1 MAAHPGTHPAAAAAG
16 AAAVNL
22 WDLITGGKPPNQPKK
37 PPKGAKPK
45 GGNKPKK
52 GKPLSGTL

>member
-1 MAAHPGTHPAAAAAG
+1 MG
-16 AAAVNL
+16 L

-37 PPKGAKPK
+37 PPKGSKPK
-45 GGNKPKK
+45 GGKPKK

>member
-1 MAAHPGTHPAAAAAG
+1 MG
-16 AAAVNL
+16 L

-37 PPKGAKPK
+37 PPKGTKPK
-45 GGNKPKK
+45 GGNRPKK